1 MYNTNAVLQSFSLI
15 GFMPTVS
22 VPSRYQIE
30 IMAATLICWEEGPS
44 PPQTSLYADGSIP
57 IRPNDQRRVG
67 MYMPAPWRS
76 VTTEIIAAAPKPKV
90 TRGKLECVYA
100 FSFLATYRFAKNT
113 TPTKNNGCAIRGG

>member
-1 MYNTNAVLQSFSLI
+1 MGPFFAIQKGRSHNPVSSVQLQCMPVQRVRESYWQGPPCVLCILYSD
-15 GFMPTVS
+15 GFIS
-22 VPSRYQIE
+22 
-30 IMAATLICWEEGPS
+30 
-44 PPQTSLYADGSIP
+44 

-100 FSFLATYRFAKNT
+100 FSFLATYRFAKKRREPIRA
-113 TPTKNNGCAIRGG
+113 PTANSTIPT